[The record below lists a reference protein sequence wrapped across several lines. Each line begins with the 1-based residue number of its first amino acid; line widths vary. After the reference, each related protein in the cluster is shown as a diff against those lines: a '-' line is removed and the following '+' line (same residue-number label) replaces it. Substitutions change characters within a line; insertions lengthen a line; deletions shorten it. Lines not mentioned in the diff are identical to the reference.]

1 MSNLAAS
8 IFISTAMSK
17 AWQVVGD
24 MLANNYLLVMVANAD
39 YTDEAAITYV

>member
-8 IFISTAMSK
+8 IFISTEMSK

-24 MLANNYLLVMVANAD
+24 MLDYLLVMVANAD